1 MSLCEFLFTCVCACV
16 RGVCASVVKID
27 WNAVAK
33 SKCKRTKQTKF
44 AKRTRAEATQRRRNP
59 IRHRQPSPS
68 PLLHYPQHKGAA
80 NYVSLLDYYLIFHQ
94 TEKHKPKPK
103 QNTSKRLSQGRRKK
117 NTVQEEYCEYF
128 RFSSFL
134 YFFFSFSACSA
145 FAYLFFAANFIYFPF
160 GRWLPSSF

>member
-1 MSLCEFLFTCVCACV
+1 MSLCEFLFTCVCVCV

-44 AKRTRAEATQRRRNP
+44 ETHSRWGDTTTSQPYKT
-59 IRHRQPSPS
+59 HRQPSPS

-94 TEKHKPKPK
+94 TEKQKPKQK
-103 QNTSKRLSQGRRKK
+103 QNTSKRLSQGRQKK